1 MGRRRR
7 FFVLAA
13 IVLFAMSDIVF
24 AADAA
29 TVAGGLD
36 SGKALL
42 YALTILGAA
51 LCMGLG
57 TFGPGLGIG
66 NATAGAVD
74 AVGRNPEAQGKV
86 MVTMLVGLA
95 MAESIAIY
103 ALVVSMI
110 LLYANPILAL
120 VK

>member
-1 MGRRRR
+1 MGRRMRL
-7 FFVLAA
+7 FILAA
-13 IVLFAMSDIVF
+13 FVFFAFSDVVM
-24 AADAA
+24 ASDAA
-29 TVAGGLD
+29 AVAGGID
-36 SGKALL
+36 SGKALI
-42 YALTILGAA
+42 YALTILAAA

-120 VK
+120 IK

>member
-1 MGRRRR
+1 MGRRISS
-7 FFVLAA
+7 FLIAA
-13 IVLFAMSDIVF
+13 FVLFALTDVVF
-24 AADAA
+24 ASDAA
-29 TVAGGLD
+29 VAAGGID
-36 SGKALL
+36 SGKALI

-66 NATAGAVD
+66 NATSGAVD

-86 MVTMLVGLA
+86 MVTLLVGLA

-120 VK
+120 IK